1 MLMLPVGTAH
11 TVDWRPSQVAH
22 LMASDR
28 YISGAN
34 DEAALSEDW
43 RIRAVP
49 AGVLKLV
56 PVLDLVEITFFHSLI
71 TQRSAVFEDD
81 ARLIVVCHCCAACY
95 IRIDATSTICEWR
108 QSHFRA
114 G

>member
-1 MLMLPVGTAH
+1 MLMLPVGSAH
-11 TVDWRPSQVAH
+11 TVDWRLSQVAH

-49 AGVLKLV
+49 TGVLKLARHI
-56 PVLDLVEITFFHSLI
+56 DRHKRCAREKNFSHSDCK
-71 TQRSAVFEDD
+71 F
-81 ARLIVVCHCCAACY
+81 
-95 IRIDATSTICEWR
+95 IDVKKPCSVA
-108 QSHFRA
+108 
-114 G
+114 